1 MKKTRKSKEKFKEE
15 LIKLIVQWDS
25 FENKQLNEK
34 AEKVTRYEYNIPIVR
49 EYERIIKTQYK
60 NIILLCIA

>member
-15 LIKLIVQWDS
+15 LMKLIVEWDS

-34 AEKVTRYEYNIPIVR
+34 AEKVTRYEDNIPIVR

-60 NIILLCIA
+60 NILLCIA

>member
-34 AEKVTRYEYNIPIVR
+34 AEKVTRYEDNIPIVR
-49 EYERIIKTQYK
+49 EYEKIIKTQYK
-60 NIILLCIA
+60 NILLCTV

>member
-15 LIKLIVQWDS
+15 LIKLIVEWDS

-34 AEKVTRYEYNIPIVR
+34 AEKVTRYEDNIPIVR
-49 EYERIIKTQYK
+49 EYEKIIKTQYK
-60 NIILLCIA
+60 NILLCTA

>member
-15 LIKLIVQWDS
+15 LIKLIVEWDS

-34 AEKVTRYEYNIPIVR
+34 AEKVTRYEDNIPIVR

-60 NIILLCIA
+60 NILLCIA

>member
-49 EYERIIKTQYK
+49 EYEKIIKIQYK
-60 NIILLCIA
+60 NILLCIA